1 MENVLSGGRTAR
13 FFEKLVQS
21 GLASDANA
29 YDYGLRD
36 PDLFYLDAAAQPGH
50 TNAELEKALLAEI
63 ERVKTEPIS
72 AAELKR
78 TLKQAEAQYVFG
90 QDSVQSQG
98 SELGGNAMRGDW
110 RYGETYLEN
119 LRKVTPADVQRV
131 ANKYLVENNRTV
143 GYFEPIVA
151 EKTKTTTQNIP
162 SAKLAAKPVIETVAD
177 AKTEP
182 RLTPNTPQKSAN
194 TAIQIKANAQAK
206 PALKVEPKR
215 LVFDNGITVIVQ
227 ENHATPAVSLSG
239 ALLSAGS
246 VFDPQN
252 KPGLAAFTADLL
264 SRGTTTRSL
273 LDIARTLE
281 DVGASANIGAG
292 DEYVSLGGRSLTGD
306 FGTMLDILADQLR
319 NPAFPQAEL
328 DKARAR
334 ALAGLEDARQDTGTL
349 AQIAFANAI
358 YPVGHPYHEATLDE
372 RIAAI
377 KSFTRDDLM
386 NFYQAHYGPERLIL
400 TIVGDVNSAKAADE
414 IKQRFGDWKKQ
425 GNLPKL
431 DIPDTNIATAT
442 TKTSVI
448 MVPDKTQ
455 ADVLYGYAGHL
466 KRSDPD
472 FYRVIVLNTILGGG
486 GLTSRLAVNVRDR
499 LGLVYGIYAGTDAS
513 LGAGPFK
520 VQFGSNPANVDKA
533 IAEMQSQISLA
544 RDKGFTSKEVQDVI
558 DYLTGSYAITLS
570 TNAGVA
576 NQLLAAEVYGLGNDY
591 IQKRNSYYK
600 AITPAQV
607 NEAAR
612 KYLQPGMG
620 TLVIAGTYA
629 ARNDAAGNASAA
641 GGA

>member
-1 MENVLSGGRTAR
+1 M
-13 FFEKLVQS
+13 
-21 GLASDANA
+21 
-29 YDYGLRD
+29 
-36 PDLFYLDAAAQPGH
+36 
-50 TNAELEKALLAEI
+50 
-63 ERVKTEPIS
+63 
-72 AAELKR
+72 
-78 TLKQAEAQYVFG
+78 
-90 QDSVQSQG
+90 QSQG

-119 LRKVTPADVQRV
+119 LRRVTPADVQRV
-131 ANKYLVENNRTV
+131 AQKYLIETNRTV

-151 EKTKTTTQNIP
+151 AKNAMAQTESKPFAGAALAAREKTLPASLDELLAQSDAAAQTRNLVFSEPQTQ
-162 SAKLAAKPVIETVAD
+162 
-177 AKTEP
+177 
-182 RLTPNTPQKSAN
+182 
-194 TAIQIKANAQAK
+194 ANAQMK
-206 PALKVEPKR
+206 PTMKVEPKR
-215 LVFDNGITVIVQ
+215 MVLDNGITVIVQ

-246 VFDPQN
+246 VFDPQD
-252 KPGLAAFTADLL
+252 KPGLANFTAGLL
-264 SRGTTTRSL
+264 SRGTQTRSL
-273 LDIARTLE
+273 LDIARALE
-281 DVGASANIGAG
+281 DVGASANIGG
-292 DEYVSLGGRSLTGD
+292 GEEYVSLGGRSLTVD
-306 FGTMLDILADQLR
+306 FGTMLEILADQLR
-319 NPAFPQAEL
+319 NPVFPAEEIE
-328 DKARAR
+328 KARAR

-372 RIAAI
+372 RIASIKAI
-377 KSFTRDDLM
+377 TRDDLM
-386 NFYQAHYGPERLIL
+386 QFYQSHYGPERLIL
-400 TIVGDVNSAKAADE
+400 TVVGDVNSAQAIDA

-425 GNLPKL
+425 GDLPKL
-431 DIPDTNIATAT
+431 DIADTDIATGA

-499 LGLVYGIYAGTDAS
+499 LGLVYGIYAGTDAG
-513 LGAGPFK
+513 LGAGPFT
-520 VQFGSNPANVDKA
+520 VRFGSNPANVDKA

-544 RDKGFTSKEVQDVI
+544 REKGFTPKEVQDVI

-576 NQLLAAEVYGLGNDY
+576 GQLLAAEVYGLGNDY
-591 IQKRNSYYK
+591 IQKRNDYYR
-600 AITPAQV
+600 AITPAMV

-612 KYLQPGMG
+612 KYLQPGKG
-620 TLVIAGTYA
+620 TLVIAGTYT
-629 ARNDAAGNASAA
+629 ARNDAAANAGAA